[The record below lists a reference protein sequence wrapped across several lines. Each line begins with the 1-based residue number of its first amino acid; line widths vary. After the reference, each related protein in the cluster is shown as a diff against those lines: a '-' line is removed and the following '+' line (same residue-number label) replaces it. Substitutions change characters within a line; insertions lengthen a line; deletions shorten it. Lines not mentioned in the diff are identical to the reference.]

1 MADGLQRL
9 SEEEIEQLNAPQPVP
24 SSGRT
29 HDERSKSVDKR
40 KQQIKDFGLEA
51 MRWAGGPTGRIMN
64 WLLSPEQ
71 INVDPKAPDNRY
83 TADVLANRALLK
95 ALSGKSSQDVRTRA
109 AQDTFARAGLTGI
122 DTSEGPGS
130 AARGVGAVTDAQSR
144 ATKASVQQI
153 LSDTS
158 LMQDM
163 LRGVHGAEEQYKW
176 FRALSEA
183 ARLGTISQVNLG
195 LLNDAKNRMASMAS
209 TVGVLGAKG
218 YSAWERYQQ
227 GQKDK
232 NELAK
237 LNALDRRDEAAGI
250 GTSSGPGD
258 LGPGELDV

>member
-29 HDERSKSVDKR
+29 HDERSKSVNQKKKMLQDAAKNAL
-40 KQQIKDFGLEA
+40 KGVTGGLVSA
-51 MRWAGGPTGRIMN
+51 MIPFGPT
-64 WLLSPEQ
+64 Q
-71 INVDPKAPDNRY
+71 INADPKAPGNRY

-95 ALSGKSSQDVRTRA
+95 ALSGESSQDVRTRA

-218 YSAWERYQQ
+218 YAAYEKYQQ

-232 NELAK
+232 NELAR
-237 LNALDRRDEAAGI
+237 LNALDRRDQSAGI
-250 GTSSGPGD
+250 GTSSGPGE
-258 LGPGELDV
+258 LGSGEVDV